1 MAVKH
6 DRGWWSHFLFM
17 QLFCDLAPNGLT
29 VHIRATYRAVHHLCI
44 NVYLV
49 SPLCQTCVILTRK
62 IMEGRRHLTAFI
74 RCLCDAI
81 KGLGDCTEPVHLKLS
96 AAFPLTFKSPSTCID
111 LLPTTVIRSIWCIKR
126 TFAVGFY
133 YVDLSKSGVGI
144 LLVCVCVRASVRAC
158 AAVSGQNQWSLRQVQ
173 LSK

>member
-1 MAVKH
+1 MTVGGDPTSSSCSCFVTWLLMGLLYTLGLLTEQCIILVLMYTWSLLCVK
-6 DRGWWSHFLFM
+6 R
-17 QLFCDLAPNGLT
+17 
-29 VHIRATYRAVHHLCI
+29 
-44 NVYLV
+44 
-49 SPLCQTCVILTRK
+49 VILTRK
-62 IMEGRRHLTAFI
+62 IMEGRRHLIAFI

-111 LLPTTVIRSIWCIKR
+111 PLPTTVIRSIWCIKR
-126 TFAVGFY
+126 AFACGFHLCKLKQKWNR
-133 YVDLSKSGVGI
+133 DSFG
-144 LLVCVCVRASVRAC
+144 VCVCVHAC